1 MTGLDST
8 AGAAPCPGP
17 PTVDGLIGGDD
28 PVLPLFLPG
37 AVLSLVVAILVSGP
51 VARALATRRFVAIL
65 LVLSV
70 GAIVSA
76 TLTPLGGTLVFDGG
90 AAGACDLS
98 RLGPP
103 PLGALRRLTDT
114 SLNVAL
120 FVPLGLA
127 IALLPRTRRTGA
139 VLAGAILFPVVIEA
153 TQLLVPA
160 ISRGCESAD
169 VIDNL
174 LGLAVGL
181 GVGVALRALARAGG
195 RVPAASTGAAAPGD
209 HPSA

>member
-1 MTGLDST
+1 MTRLD
-8 AGAAPCPGP
+8 GAAATDRAPGP
-17 PTVDGLIGGDD
+17 PTVDGLVLGDD
-28 PVLPLFLPG
+28 PTLPFFLPG
-37 AVLSLVVAILVSGP
+37 AALSLVVALLVAGP
-51 VARALATRRFVAIL
+51 VARVLATRRSVASL

-70 GAIVSA
+70 GVILSA

-90 AAGACDLS
+90 VPGSCDLS

-103 PLGALRRLTDT
+103 PLGALRRVTDT
-114 SLNVAL
+114 SLNVVL

-139 VLAGAILFPVVIEA
+139 VLVGAALLPVAIEA

-169 VIDNL
+169 VVDNL

-181 GVGVALRALARAGG
+181 AIGGGLRAVASRAGRRRATG
-195 RVPAASTGAAAPGD
+195 PGAPAGGD
-209 HPSA
+209 GPSA